1 MILKIRRK
9 MTHADSCRCVPTFL
23 IIDNITSANFGEV
36 DVEVTN
42 KNVTLIS
49 DNGGTSE
56 LGSLPYSISDIVWE
70 DENQIGSSRFCRAV
84 LNISRTAGVAENVVY
99 FFNTEAFLMNDHG
112 ETIERLCP

>member
-36 DVEVTN
+36 EITRTPENMVILEDEHGKYDSFPCV
-42 KNVTLIS
+42 
-49 DNGGTSE
+49 DM
-56 LGSLPYSISDIVWE
+56 VWE
-70 DENQIGSSRFCRAV
+70 DSNQVGSRRFCRAI
-84 LNISRTAGVAENVVY
+84 LNISKTPDRVSNDVY
-99 FFNTEAFLMNDHG
+99 YFNTEAFLMNDHG